1 LGSHWKAILI
11 AADPKT
17 GYRVVPRSTNRLFTG
32 RDEILERLSSVLE
45 ENRGNLDQQTRIAI
59 TGLGGLGKSEL
70 CLKLIEKV
78 RGRYLDSQSPGLR
91 LSSY

>member
-1 LGSHWKAILI
+1 LGSQWKVILT

-17 GYRVVPRSTNRLFTG
+17 GHCVVPRSINSLFTG
-32 RDEILERLSSVLE
+32 RDEILERLTNLLE
-45 ENRGNLDQQTRIAI
+45 DNRGKLDQQTRIAI

-78 RGRYLDSQSPGLR
+78 RGRYLDPPIA
-91 LSSY
+91 